1 MVIKLGVRKI
11 FTGFIP
17 QMLTCDLFVV
27 ANLLCLYWV
36 TDLILDRFLQFPN
49 HFLLNIL
56 IDSMGLLVES
66 AAIPVDQLM

>member
-1 MVIKLGVRKI
+1 
-11 FTGFIP
+11 
-17 QMLTCDLFVV
+17 MLTCDLFVV